1 MSDKPAFEEDAFQ
14 ALEKDFQD
22 VVNELMGDKTL
33 ERYSIFYFC
42 FIFNLSRDS
51 NQCAI
56 RALLEVASHLSTTP
70 RWRNPAK
77 CLSQRHK

>member
-33 ERYSIFYFC
+33 ER
-42 FIFNLSRDS
+42 
-51 NQCAI
+51 
-56 RALLEVASHLSTTP
+56 
-70 RWRNPAK
+70 
-77 CLSQRHK
+77 